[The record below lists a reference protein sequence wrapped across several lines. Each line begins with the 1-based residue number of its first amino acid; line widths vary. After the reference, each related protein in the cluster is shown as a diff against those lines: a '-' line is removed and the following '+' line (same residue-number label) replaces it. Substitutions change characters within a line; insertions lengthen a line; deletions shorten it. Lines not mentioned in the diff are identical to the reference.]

1 MPYMTAAVRHTNEM
15 GGTLLVEL
23 LDGNVYEISRYNSGY
38 SIRPDEGH
46 RKLTK
51 LEERKL
57 IIMFKRSSCFW
68 R

>member
-15 GGTLLVEL
+15 DGTLLVEL

-38 SIRPDEGH
+38 SITPDKGH
-46 RKLTK
+46 RKLTE

-57 IIMFKRSSCFW
+57 IIMFKQSSCFT